1 MMPVVYFDQQNHAFA
16 WSKMIKNAIKLF
28 KTYFYHHA
36 YERLTH
42 KYEEK
47 SFFLILRRDSNPPR
61 QSQFCYQTSAL
72 PPSHHGWVEIQSNCR
87 YFFSIFDHANECA
100 SMRSLVEI
108 HNRCE
113 RLVSC
118 VLKITQF
125 ILKTSKTKLTH
136 QY

>member
-47 SFFLILRRDSNPPR
+47 SFFLVFRSDSQKLVAPERFRVTVDIFFPFSTMQMNVQACVR
-61 QSQFCYQTSAL
+61 WLKYTTDAK
-72 PPSHHGWVEIQSNCR
+72 GWLAV
-87 YFFSIFDHANECA
+87 F
-100 SMRSLVEI
+100 
-108 HNRCE
+108 
-113 RLVSC
+113 
-118 VLKITQF
+118 
-125 ILKTSKTKLTH
+125 
-136 QY
+136 